1 MAIEIVKTIADI
13 ITAMPSRL
21 VGTGSF
27 RPGVSGDDGTWYSS
41 SSISITGNLVIA
53 LNSGWHRSVWLRFPA
68 VTIPAGSVIHSA
80 TITFKAA
87 ASNSANSAVF
97 DVYFNDENDAVA
109 PTTASSAKGKT
120 KTDATVNWNLGKWT
134 SGQLYSSPDLK
145 ALIQEV
151 VDRPGWAAGNAM
163 MALLIDTIS
172 ADYRQAISYDTDP
185 GAAALLE
192 VEYDYSP

>member
-1 MAIEIVKTIADI
+1 MALKIVKTLADI

-21 VGTGSF
+21 VGSGSF
-27 RPGVSGDDGTWYSS
+27 RPGVSGDDGTWYS

-53 LNSGWHRSVWLRFPA
+53 LNSGWHRSVWLRFPNVA
-68 VTIPAGSVIHSA
+68 IPTGAIIHSA

-87 ASNSANSAVF
+87 ASNSANTAVF

-109 PTTASSAKGKT
+109 PTTAASANGKT
-120 KTDATVNWNLGKWT
+120 KTDATVNWNLGNWS

-151 VDRPGWAAGNAM
+151 VDRPGWASGNAM
-163 MALLIDTIS
+163 MALLIDTES

-185 GAAALLE
+185 DNAALLE